1 MYLFKFFFKGHDT
14 SLDLVSGAG
23 DGWVER
29 IVEAHLDRNKFIY
42 YYQYFY
48 GFKFIITTSSL
59 IFHSEGAHKTLCRRR
74 QLALHPTMTQSQC

>member
-29 IVEAHLDRNKFIY
+29 IVEAHLL
-42 YYQYFY
+42 
-48 GFKFIITTSSL
+48 SL
-59 IFHSEGAHKTLCRRR
+59 IFDRFFTESRCFVEILC
-74 QLALHPTMTQSQC
+74 QIDFQVLVIV